1 MQTQESYKPSAVIIE
16 SMDLTNFDGSKTID
30 IRDFVAEINIYE
42 DIFQCQIMGD
52 LSIQDSKELIEFFPI
67 VGEETIEIRFR
78 VPTRDLQNSIN
89 LKKMRVYK
97 IGDRTASGK
106 NVGKIQTYTLYFFS
120 SEILTNLNTRVSR
133 SFNTMTASNIAKIVF
148 DDYLKSD
155 KKFEIE
161 NTVGTL
167 KTVIP
172 NWNPF
177 KVINWLANTK
187 AINAEKQCDFL
198 FFESTNKSEGPQYNL
213 KSISTMMKQ
222 PSSFTMEFTIQNVN
236 SNGTKDTST
245 STRNVEEFSFDN
257 HGSVL
262 NNTLNGQYN
271 QCWICHDP
279 LRKKFVIS
287 KQSHSEDY
295 LDAST
300 SGNSFYS
307 DKVKNDSKPMQFVR
321 MPGGIDC
328 FPTNISLSKSPDNDT
343 TKSVEQKPNRG
354 DLKYISKREKPDELI
369 SNSLIVDQSAS
380 RIFKIQQMNNFKLCI
395 DSIPGTDEIQL
406 GKIIEFNK
414 PHITFDSTQ
423 ISNKTGRFND
433 RFVSGN
439 YLVSRIRHRIYIL
452 PEAKERSYT
461 MSIELLRDR
470 FNEQISHKEITGD
483 A

>member
-198 FFESTNKSEGPQYNL
+198 FF
-213 KSISTMMKQ
+213 
-222 PSSFTMEFTIQNVN
+222 V
-236 SNGTKDTST
+236 
-245 STRNVEEFSFDN
+245 
-257 HGSVL
+257 
-262 NNTLNGQYN
+262 
-271 QCWICHDP
+271 
-279 LRKKFVIS
+279 
-287 KQSHSEDY
+287 
-295 LDAST
+295 
-300 SGNSFYS
+300 
-307 DKVKNDSKPMQFVR
+307 
-321 MPGGIDC
+321 
-328 FPTNISLSKSPDNDT
+328 
-343 TKSVEQKPNRG
+343 
-354 DLKYISKREKPDELI
+354 
-369 SNSLIVDQSAS
+369 
-380 RIFKIQQMNNFKLCI
+380 
-395 DSIPGTDEIQL
+395 
-406 GKIIEFNK
+406 
-414 PHITFDSTQ
+414 
-423 ISNKTGRFND
+423 
-433 RFVSGN
+433 
-439 YLVSRIRHRIYIL
+439 
-452 PEAKERSYT
+452 
-461 MSIELLRDR
+461 
-470 FNEQISHKEITGD
+470 
-483 A
+483 